1 MGMTEECKKNCRNC
15 ALWFPDNVLVQVA
28 MCRVN
33 RQWKY
38 FNDICEEHQN
48 KDLHPEMDNI
58 VG

>member
-1 MGMTEECKKNCRNC
+1 MTEECKKNCRNC